1 VARKIAA
8 RRGRGRRGT
17 PAARPW
23 WASLSDDELLD
34 VRLCDLGVRLAGTPL
49 ERRLERLH
57 GELERR
63 GLLLLPHAWLSTEW
77 FSPAGVAGFAIP
89 FYLAHPRLRRLEER
103 QMLDVEGGSEAACMQ
118 LMRHE
123 TGHVV
128 DTVHRL
134 HFKKRWRET
143 FGRFGERYA
152 PVYRPIPYS
161 RRFVQHLEH
170 WYAQSHPAE
179 DFAETFAVWL
189 RPRSGWRKRYRGWP
203 ALTKL
208 EYVDELM
215 RSLAGVRP
223 PGLVRER
230 TEEISSLRLT
240 LREHYA
246 AKRARYTGRSP
257 VFDRSLLALFA
268 PAGLAEPRR
277 SAAAWLRRH
286 QPYIRA
292 EIARRSGE
300 YPYAADQVLR
310 EMIGRCRRL
319 GLVVDPDRPAA
330 RLEQAVR
337 TAMHILAQLHA
348 AEHSVRR

>member
-1 VARKIAA
+1 VARRMAA
-8 RRGRGRRGT
+8 RRGEGRRAA

-23 WASLSDDELLD
+23 WGLLSDDELLD
-34 VRLCDLGVRLAGTPL
+34 VRLCDLGLTLAETPL
-49 ERRLERLH
+49 ERRLERLQR
-57 GELERR
+57 ELERR
-63 GLLLLPHAWLSTEW
+63 GLLLRPHAWLSTEW
-77 FSPAGVAGFAIP
+77 FSPSGVAGFAIP

-128 DTVHRL
+128 DTAYRL
-134 HFKKRWRET
+134 HFKKSWRKV
-143 FGRFGERYA
+143 FGRFGDPYA
-152 PVYRPIPYS
+152 PVYRPIPHS

-203 ALTKL
+203 ALAKL

-215 RSLAGVRP
+215 SSLAGVRP
-223 PGLVRER
+223 APLVRER
-230 TEEISSLRLT
+230 TEALSTLRQT

-246 AKRARYTGRSP
+246 AKRARHAGRSP
-257 VFDRSLLALFA
+257 VFDRGLLALFA
-268 PAGLAEPRR
+268 PASPGERRR

-286 QPYIRA
+286 QPYIRS

-319 GLVVDPDRPAA
+319 ALVVEPGRPAA

-337 TAMHILAQLHA
+337 TATHILAQLHA